1 MERLTWKC
9 AFDGEAHCQ
18 DGHERLVGHRVDHSP
33 DDRLLIPPPGDVPV
47 DEIRQP
53 GVCKEPDGPDML
65 VVKDE
70 VADDG
75 RRHESRER
83 EKVRDVV
90 DILVGR
96 ELREDFEEWFLG
108 LLIWL
113 SAFISQHRLS

>member
-53 GVCKEPDGPDML
+53 GVCKEPDGPGML

-75 RRHESRER
+75 RRHESGDFSGGFDVEYTITLLL
-83 EKVRDVV
+83 KGVR
-90 DILVGR
+90 GH
-96 ELREDFEEWFLG
+96 
-108 LLIWL
+108 LL
-113 SAFISQHRLS
+113 QQN